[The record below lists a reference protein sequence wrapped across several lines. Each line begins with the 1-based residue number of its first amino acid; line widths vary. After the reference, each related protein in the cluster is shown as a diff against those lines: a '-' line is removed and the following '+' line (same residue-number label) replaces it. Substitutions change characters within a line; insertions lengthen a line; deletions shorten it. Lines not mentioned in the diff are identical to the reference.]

1 MVEKILPSKG
11 QLEFLDWEFGVFFHF
26 GIRSFFLGHRDWDNR
41 PMPASAFNPDHLD
54 CGQWIRTA
62 RDAGATYAILVCKH
76 HDGFA
81 NWPTRY
87 SDYSVAQTPWKDGKG
102 DVVRE
107 FVDACREYGLK
118 VGLYYSPAQWG
129 GSASFSNE
137 KEYDDYFI
145 NQISELLTNY
155 GKIDY
160 LWFDGCGSES
170 HEYDKPRIIQTIRT
184 LQPEILIFEMWDPD
198 TRWVGNEDGYAPMSN
213 PSVRRDLNFS
223 MLATEK
229 KQLDSARYL
238 PAECDCM
245 MRDTWFDCELN
256 EDKIKDV
263 DELMGMYEMSVGRG
277 ANFLINIG
285 PNRHGL
291 LPEADAER
299 LLAFGAELKRRYGKP
314 VEAFGPMQRD
324 GEHAW
329 SIQTPGFSADREN
342 DAPSCLVNRVV
353 VMEDLAQGEAVREF
367 RIYAHLPGYKSQR
380 ICLYKGDTIG
390 HKAICCFP
398 TMRTP
403 KLTVEITSADG
414 DVSLRALKAYYAA
427 PAAQS
432 PISPGRE

>member
-1 MVEKILPSKG
+1 
-11 QLEFLDWEFGVFFHF
+11 
-26 GIRSFFLGHRDWDNR
+26 
-41 PMPASAFNPDHLD
+41 
-54 CGQWIRTA
+54 
-62 RDAGATYAILVCKH
+62 
-76 HDGFA
+76 
-81 NWPTRY
+81 
-87 SDYSVAQTPWKDGKG
+87 
-102 DVVRE
+102 
-107 FVDACREYGLK
+107 
-118 VGLYYSPAQWG
+118 
-129 GSASFSNE
+129 
-137 KEYDDYFI
+137 
-145 NQISELLTNY
+145 
-155 GKIDY
+155 
-160 LWFDGCGSES
+160 
-170 HEYDKPRIIQTIRT
+170 
-184 LQPEILIFEMWDPD
+184 
-198 TRWVGNEDGYAPMSN
+198 
-213 PSVRRDLNFS
+213 
-223 MLATEK
+223 
-229 KQLDSARYL
+229 
-238 PAECDCM
+238 M

-329 SIQTPGFSADREN
+329 SIQTHGFSADREN

-427 PAAQS
+427 PAAQN
-432 PISPGRE
+432 PIFPGRE